1 MGEWEGGEVVRGQ
14 RGGYGEGGFEGVG
27 GGADG
32 ACGGEEGWGDWGG
45 GGGKLAGVVGGDE
58 SEGCGGELARE
69 ISFMALGEI
78 AEFGGGT
85 VGGGDWGKRSCGNCA
100 GEKGGEGGCGEKN
113 SALGEAWGGV
123 GSVDLDY
130 GEGGGGGG
138 LGIGEEQMKTVEE
151 LVELIRQA
159 VAETLRKKDGVL
171 DGQRLGADL
180 GAESIDRID
189 LTFRLEEAVGKA
201 LDEKILFAE
210 PDPTLAELAARLA
223 KMIEEK
229 K

>member
-1 MGEWEGGEVVRGQ
+1 MVRGEG
-14 RGGYGEGGFEGVG
+14 GGYGEGGVEGVG
-27 GGADG
+27 GRADG
-32 ACGGEEGWGDWGG
+32 TSGGEKGGGDWGG

-58 SEGCGGELARE
+58 YERCGGELARE
-69 ISFMALGEI
+69 ISSMALGEI

-100 GEKGGEGGCGEKN
+100 GEKGSEGECGETN
-113 SALGEAWGGV
+113 SAVGKAWGGV
-123 GSVDLDY
+123 GGVDLHY
-130 GEGGGGGG
+130 GEGGGGGS
-138 LGIGEEQMKTVEE
+138 LGIGEEKMKTLEE
-151 LVELIRQA
+151 LRELVRQA

-171 DGQRLGADL
+171 EEQRLGADL

-223 KMIEEK
+223 KVIEDK

>member
-1 MGEWEGGEVVRGQ
+1 LGGWEGREVVG
-14 RGGYGEGGFEGVG
+14 GEGWGYGEGGFEGVG

-32 ACGGEEGWGDWGG
+32 TSGGEEGGGDWGG
-45 GGGKLAGVVGGDE
+45 GGGMLAGVVGGDE
-58 SEGCGGELARE
+58 SEGCGGDLARE
-69 ISFMALGEI
+69 ISFMALGKI
-78 AEFGGGT
+78 TEFGGGT

-100 GEKGGEGGCGEKN
+100 GEKGGEGGCGETN
-113 SALGEAWGGV
+113 SAVGEAWGGV
-123 GSVDLDY
+123 GRVNLHY

-138 LGIGEEQMKTVEE
+138 LGIGEEKMKTVEE
-151 LVELIRQA
+151 VGELVRQA